1 MKVKEYPQLE
11 ILFKDKYYS
20 FVYSFGI
27 GMFKYITLD
36 SLVVLNAELV
46 DFLFLDEFFYVA
58 IKFNYGG
65 TSLKLVRLGR
75 RY

>member
-20 FVYSFGI
+20 FVYSLGI
-27 GMFKYITLD
+27 GMFRTITLD
-36 SLVVLNAELV
+36 SIVILNAELV

-58 IKFNYGG
+58 IKFDYGE
-65 TSLKLVRLGR
+65 TSLKFVRLGR